1 MLCFCPVRDRF
12 NNRSIN
18 TRLGVNVRAATVKW
32 VDKGFSCDAFCVCMI
47 FLDP

>member
-18 TRLGVNVRAATVKW
+18 TRLGVNEGRNRKM
-32 VDKGFSCDAFCVCMI
+32 GRQRL
-47 FLDP
+47 FL